1 MEMATSKRNINGTTR
16 MEKKDWNRNQL
27 VEINQKKNQA
37 IQGCH
42 SNKSELTEL
51 IESLFIFFFSCTN
64 TITWI
69 KDMKK

>member
-1 MEMATSKRNINGTTR
+1 MATSKRNINGTTR

-42 SNKSELTEL
+42 SNKSEF
-51 IESLFIFFFSCTN
+51 SFFFTN

-69 KDMKK
+69 KDIKK